1 MTLFMIFFAL
11 YMAFSLVAMGVY
23 LAKVGFNGD
32 ELFVLTME
40 RVEAERFILQFVLLV
55 MAVFVNIV
63 YLLWK

>member
-1 MTLFMIFFAL
+1 MILFAL

-40 RVEAERFILQFVLLV
+40 RVEAERFALQFLMMVVIL
-55 MAVFVNIV
+55 FVNIV
-63 YLLWK
+63 YLL

>member
-1 MTLFMIFFAL
+1 MTIFMILFAL

-40 RVEAERFILQFVLLV
+40 RVEAERFALQFLMMVVIL
-55 MAVFVNIV
+55 FVNIV
-63 YLLWK
+63 YLL

>member
-1 MTLFMIFFAL
+1 MILFAL

-40 RVEAERFILQFVLLV
+40 RVEAERFALQFLMMVV
-55 MAVFVNIV
+55 IMFVNIV
-63 YLLWK
+63 YLL

>member
-1 MTLFMIFFAL
+1 MTIFMILFAL

-40 RVEAERFILQFVLLV
+40 RVEAERFVLQFLMMVV
-55 MAVFVNIV
+55 IVFANIV
-63 YLLWK
+63 YLL